1 MNKYIEDFRFE
12 DGVLHVRLSGEFPM
26 ERLHKGQNLFQP
38 LVDACATHK
47 CDKAL
52 IDARDLQVNMDT
64 LEMFQAGEDVV
75 SVTSKGLRT
84 AILAR
89 EDMLDRFFEDVA
101 VNRGA
106 IVKVF
111 TDLETARDWL
121 EKQ

>member
-1 MNKYIEDFRFE
+1 
-12 DGVLHVRLSGEFPM
+12 M